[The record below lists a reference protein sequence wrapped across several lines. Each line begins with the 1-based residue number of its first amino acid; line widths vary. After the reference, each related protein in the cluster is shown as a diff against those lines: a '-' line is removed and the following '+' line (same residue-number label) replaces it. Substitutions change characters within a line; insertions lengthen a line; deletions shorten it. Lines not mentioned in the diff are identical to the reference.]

1 MYSDPSEFTGSNF
14 RSPQTFECSE
24 SAVEMVH
31 CLQWDK
37 TSFHMLRSIP
47 HLTIHISLRL
57 FAYTPFIY
65 VKFRRAPGEGCFFET
80 YCGHSWFLNS
90 FDPQFDAQIYNHSH
104 ERILY
109 CFHHESDIHSGIV
122 LISVFPVNMY
132 FFPFFILFSY
142 ITILHLN
149 HSLPSFHSCIKSTS
163 LLPQFHYYSVSL
175 QKWADIPGIS
185 TEYGIASYSR
195 LATIPHIRAVRDNPI
210 GRKGFKEQVKAPELS
225 PTYTVRSS
233 RRISSYIAITC
244 TLRPKLKPIEG
255 LLLSVHSLWP
265 SISHA

>member
-1 MYSDPSEFTGSNF
+1 MLSSEEHQEKGV
-14 RSPQTFECSE
+14 P
-24 SAVEMVH
+24 
-31 CLQWDK
+31 
-37 TSFHMLRSIP
+37 ML
-47 HLTIHISLRL
+47 H
-57 FAYTPFIY
+57 
-65 VKFRRAPGEGCFFET
+65 
-80 YCGHSWFLNS
+80 CGHSWFLNS

-255 LLLSVHSLWP
+255 LWLSVHLLWP